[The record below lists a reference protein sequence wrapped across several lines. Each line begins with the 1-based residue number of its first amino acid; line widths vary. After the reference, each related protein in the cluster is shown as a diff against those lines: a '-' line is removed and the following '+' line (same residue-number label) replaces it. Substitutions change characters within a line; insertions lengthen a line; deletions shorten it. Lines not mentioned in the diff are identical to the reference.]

1 MGIQGQNPQ
10 ESTSPKMKLVT
21 VSAAYFLLSSP
32 SPLLY
37 PLEVG
42 ETMAPLEIG
51 LTDGEMVPLG
61 ETGLMVLGEIGPMVP
76 GEIGLMVLGETGPT
90 IGEMELMVLG
100 ETGQTLGEMELTVP
114 GEIGPIIGEME
125 LMELGEP
132 GPIVLGD
139 SENNL
144 MKKLK

>member
-32 SPLLY
+32 SPLLD
-37 PLEVG
+37 PMEVG

-61 ETGLMVLGEIGPMVP
+61 ETG
-76 GEIGLMVLGETGPT
+76 PT

-100 ETGQTLGEMELTVP
+100 ETGQTIGEMELTVP
-114 GEIGPIIGEME
+114 GEI
-125 LMELGEP
+125 ELGEL

-139 SENNL
+139 SEN
-144 MKKLK
+144 KITP